1 QIIHTAR
8 KVSAEIMIVARTH
21 DDHHLED
28 LEQAGANDVV
38 PESIEASMM
47 LAAHTLRHL
56 DVDKGE
62 IDELIEKARADH
74 YSRLRGY
81 FHGES
86 FEDQVEEEDHFHR
99 HSLVLT
105 EQCRAV
111 GRRIGELGLASHDIE
126 VIGLRRHGIHGETP
140 DPEIIL
146 QANDTLIIQGP
157 PKKLEHAEEILVR
170 G

>member
-1 QIIHTAR
+1 
-8 KVSAEIMIVARTH
+8 MIVARTH

-111 GRRIGELGLASHDIE
+111 GRRIGETGAG
-126 VIGLRRHGIHGETP
+126 VP
-140 DPEIIL
+140 
-146 QANDTLIIQGP
+146 
-157 PKKLEHAEEILVR
+157 
-170 G
+170 